1 MFTQTVFRTFLILVF
16 CQIASGSAAQS
27 APSSVIIEDIR
38 HHAHATYTRVVL
50 DLSGRVGI
58 KETTSQR
65 RVTISLSNVRLSQNA
80 QRVLKRKTFPRAI
93 AVSQGPSRTV
103 VLTLKKEAIRT
114 YRLTTF
120 QKPNRVA
127 VDLYYDND
135 AKKDSPATVTTPSPA
150 PQRIPK
156 PETPVTQSKPADRPS
171 RKAVTVVIDPGHGG
185 KDPGAIG
192 RKGTREK
199 TITLQ
204 IAKRLRALLQK
215 RLHAKVLLTRSKDV
229 FRNLDDRVAFA
240 KDNEADLFLSIHV
253 NSHPKQSIQGI
264 EIYHFGKESDPRALA
279 VAARENG
286 MKLGDDAPP
295 WHSILAEKMLD
306 HEIEESRNFAW
317 TAKSKLIPT
326 LQKHYTIKDHG
337 VKKAPFYVLRFTSTS
352 MPSILAELGFLSNP
366 REEERLRN
374 DTFQKTLAEGMYQGI
389 QAYVTKSRARQPGP
403 PP

>member
-16 CQIASGSAAQS
+16 CQIASGSAARS

-240 KDNEADLFLSIHV
+240 KDNRADLFLSIHV

-374 DTFQKTLAEGMYQGI
+374 DAFQKTLAEGMYQGI